1 MIRLGSIAF
10 INSLPVDL
18 GLRSGAVAV
27 KADLVRGIPAE
38 LNRKILAKELE
49 ISPVSVLCYAEY
61 QKDFLL
67 LSDLSI
73 SSKSGVE
80 SVLLFSKRRL
90 AELKG
95 KRIAL
100 TAQGRTTPAL
110 LEIICRLR
118 YGFEPDFT
126 ALAGETGKIP
136 AGCEAMLLIG
146 DEALLAKERLSGN
159 GLITVDLAKEWRAW
173 TGLPIVFAVWAV
185 RREIFSTQTEAVMK
199 VREALMESKR
209 WGLSRR
215 EEVFAAAERESKLP
229 KAVLENYFSRLSY
242 GLDEKLKEGMKLYL
256 DYASK
261 CGMIESVGEFQEIGD
276 EVGSQQA
283 IGCR

>member
-18 GLRSGAVAV
+18 GLRSGAVPAE
-27 KADLVRGIPAE
+27 AELVRGTPAE

-49 ISPVSVLCYAEY
+49 ISPVSVLCYAER
-61 QKDFLL
+61 QRDFLL

-73 SSKSGVE
+73 SSESGVE
-80 SVLLFSKRRL
+80 SVLLFSKRPL

-95 KRIAL
+95 KKIAL
-100 TAQGRTTPAL
+100 TAKGRTTPAL

-118 YGFEPDFT
+118 YGFEPDF
-126 ALAGETGKIP
+126 AVPPGEFGEIP
-136 AGCEAMLLIG
+136 AGCDAMLLIG
-146 DEALLAKERLSGN
+146 DEALLAKERLGRSD
-159 GLITVDLAKEWRAW
+159 LKILDLAEEWRAW
-173 TGLPIVFAVWAV
+173 TGLPIVFAVWVV
-185 RREIFSTQTEAVMK
+185 RREIFSTQIEAVMK
-199 VREALMESKR
+199 VREALMKSKR
-209 WGLSRR
+209 WGLSHRD
-215 EEVFAAAERESKLP
+215 EVFASAERESKLP

-261 CGMIESVGEFQEIGD
+261 CGIIGPVGEFQEIGD